1 MRRLLLVED
10 DNKLAVMLA
19 EYLGGRD
26 FSVSHAATLA
36 EAERL
41 LERQQ
46 FDIVALDLTL
56 PDGDGVEF
64 CRRLRVSS
72 SIPVVMLTARG
83 DDMDKVVGLEI
94 GADDYLSKPF
104 DPRELVARLRAVLR
118 RTASAPTTDGVGEM
132 RFADVVLDLD
142 AMEAYKDGT
151 RRDITP
157 RQFAILQ
164 ALVERPGRVLSREAL
179 MDMVKGQELEA
190 FDRSIDVHISR
201 IRAAIEDDP
210 KNPALIKTVRGEGYI
225 FTGAPKRE
233 RKSR

>member
-1 MRRLLLVED
+1 MVED
-10 DNKLAVMLA
+10 DKKLAAMLA
-19 EYLGGRD
+19 EYLDGRD
-26 FSVSHAATLA
+26 FAVSRAATLT
-36 EAERL
+36 EAGRL
-41 LERQQ
+41 LERQD

-94 GADDYLSKPF
+94 GADDYLAKPF

-118 RTASAPTTDGVGEM
+118 RMAPTPTTGGLGEI
-132 RFADVVLDLD
+132 RFADVVMDLD
-142 AMEAYKDGT
+142 AMET
-151 RRDITP
+151 RKAGKGRDITP
-157 RQFAILQ
+157 RQFALLR
-164 ALVERPGRVLSREAL
+164 ALVERPGRVLSRDAL
-179 MDMVKGQELEA
+179 MDMVKGQDMEA

-210 KNPALIKTVRGEGYI
+210 KNPVLIKTVRGEGYI
-225 FTGAPKRE
+225 FTGAPGRE